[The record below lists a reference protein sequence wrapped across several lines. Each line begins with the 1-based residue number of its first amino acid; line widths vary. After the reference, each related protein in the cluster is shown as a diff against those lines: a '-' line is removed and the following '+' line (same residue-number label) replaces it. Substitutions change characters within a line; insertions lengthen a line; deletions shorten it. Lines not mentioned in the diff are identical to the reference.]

1 MVLPKALGWMFTM
14 LSKTLTLFLTKICNI
29 LYTISDQNTWF
40 PYTISEQNRWFF
52 LSHFT
57 PEQLFFHLCRDPVYT
72 EHKPLYSFSGL
83 NELQSQ
89 RVQIPSLF
97 ITVTY
102 EYPPLG
108 IYSRMILPVPL
119 IGWESGASLRSTTIL
134 VFLFLYSYKKRIPP
148 PPTLRVLSATPPAG
162 ISLSLPRVLMA
173 ITPRIWG
180 ISSFHNGCNEGSCRQ
195 QATAIGSMNR
205 WQRRRCVI
213 I

>member
-1 MVLPKALGWMFTM
+1 MIFSLPFYTWTVVLSPVSRPCLHRAQ
-14 LSKTLTLFLTKICNI
+14 TLI
-29 LYTISDQNTWF
+29 
-40 PYTISEQNRWFF
+40 
-52 LSHFT
+52 
-57 PEQLFFHLCRDPVYT
+57 LFFRA
-72 EHKPLYSFSGL
+72 K
-83 NELQSQ
+83 
-89 RVQIPSLF
+89 R
-97 ITVTY
+97 ITVPKGSNTFSLY
-102 EYPPLG
+102 YGYVRVPPLG
-108 IYSRMILPVPL
+108 IYSRMILPVSL